1 MNFEKKSDIFKY
13 AVIALIIMLILE
25 MSFFNPGFIFSI
37 AISVFFIY
45 WGRKWSPRMSGK
57 ILFWFGVI
65 SLIIGFLSSF
75 AFRILLFIAI
85 FYILLQYG
93 RSKQQPTP
101 IKPIIHEVES
111 LKSSSSPLYNRSP
124 LFRNVLIGRQRTPET
139 VYEWH
144 DINIQA
150 GIGDTI
156 IDLTN
161 TVLPKGE
168 SVIMIRNIIGN
179 VQIYVPYDLE
189 VQASH
194 SVVAGTFDIF
204 EQKEEKVFS
213 ANVIYQTPEYGQATQ
228 KIKIVTTMF
237 LGKLEV
243 KRL

>member
-1 MNFEKKSDIFKY
+1 MQYANAKKQPKP
-13 AVIALIIMLILE
+13 VK
-25 MSFFNPGFIFSI
+25 PK
-37 AISVFFIY
+37 ISTEE
-45 WGRKWSPRMSGK
+45 GDTP
-57 ILFWFGVI
+57 
-65 SLIIGFLSSF
+65 
-75 AFRILLFIAI
+75 
-85 FYILLQYG
+85 LLQK
-93 RSKQQPTP
+93 RF
-101 IKPIIHEVES
+101 
-111 LKSSSSPLYNRSP
+111 
-124 LFRNVLIGRQRTPET
+124 LFRNAIFGRFRTPET

-168 SVIMIRNIIGN
+168 SVIMIRNLVGN

-204 EQKEEKVFS
+204 EQVEEKIIS
-213 ANVIYQTPEYGQATQ
+213 ANVIYQTPEYGIATQ

-237 LGKLEV
+237 LGNLEV

>member
-1 MNFEKKSDIFKY
+1 MEFNSKSDLFKY
-13 AVIALIIMLILE
+13 GIIALVILLVLE
-25 MSFFNPGFIFSI
+25 MSFLNVGFIFSL
-37 AISVFFIY
+37 AISVFCIY
-45 WGRKWSPRMSGK
+45 WGKKRSHQTFGK
-57 ILFWFGVI
+57 ILFWFGLISLVI
-65 SLIIGFLSSF
+65 SLISTF
-75 AFRILLFIAI
+75 AFRLLLFVIILYLIMQYANAKKQPKPVKPKI
-85 FYILLQYG
+85 STEEGDTPLLQK
-93 RSKQQPTP
+93 RF
-101 IKPIIHEVES
+101 
-111 LKSSSSPLYNRSP
+111 
-124 LFRNVLIGRQRTPET
+124 LFRNAIFGRFRTPET

-168 SVIMIRNIIGN
+168 SVIMIRNLVGN

-204 EQKEEKVFS
+204 EQVEEKIIS
-213 ANVIYQTPEYGQATQ
+213 ANVIYQTPEYGIATQ

-237 LGKLEV
+237 LGNLEV